1 MARFAAQGISV
12 LRVCIDMM
20 SYLHPISRMLH
31 QIGQEEVMALKPL
44 QVVSVDRSKGDIFV
58 LSFSDETT
66 AVLTAEELAK
76 YFADRRIAVRGFEY
90 MLSA

>member
-1 MARFAAQGISV
+1 
-12 LRVCIDMM
+12 
-20 SYLHPISRMLH
+20 
-31 QIGQEEVMALKPL
+31 MALKPL